1 MKKWFSLI
9 LAVLVILYGSFV
21 SRAEGEILTQDS
33 PDNSGNIT
41 VDYNAAVTYTVTIP
55 ASVTFSDTETEVER
69 SLQVSNVVL
78 REGSALHVGVSSLN
92 GFQMKYKEGYIEYH
106 LMVNYNDTPKETDYT
121 ILTVPAGESAGWAI
135 LKFVTNLQKDHVIY
149 AGDYTDT
156 LTFTVEVE

>member
-41 VDYNAAVTYTVTIP
+41 VDYNAA
-55 ASVTFSDTETEVER
+55 VER